1 MSLTTFPWDQ
11 YPQIRPATVEDLS
24 PLLHFFTEVRRGLKE
39 VGIHQWG
46 AEYPAAEQIQADL
59 EEQIVFCWG
68 SQDIAGTI
76 TLDQRQ
82 SKQYEAVKWQIHGKR
97 IGVIHRLAVHPDHWG
112 QGMAKKLCL
121 FAEDWGRS
129 QGWEAIRLDTYSE
142 NPASQRLY
150 ERLDYQRAEGSCYF
164 HGNPAPFF
172 LFEKRIADKA

>member
-1 MSLTTFPWDQ
+1 MSLTAFPWDQ
-11 YPQIRPATVEDLS
+11 YPQIRRATVEDLS
-24 PLLHFFTEVRRGLKE
+24 PLLHFFTDVRSGLKKM
-39 VGIHQWG
+39 GIHQWG
-46 AEYPAAEQIQADL
+46 PEYPAVEQMRADIAEHN
-59 EEQIVFCWG
+59 VFCWG
-68 SQDIAGTI
+68 SEIIGTI

-82 SKQYEAVKWQIHGKR
+82 SSQYEAVQWEIPAEQV
-97 IGVIHRLAVHPDHWG
+97 GVIHRLATHPTHWG
-112 QGMAKKLCL
+112 KGIAKKLCL

-150 ERLDYQRAEGSCYF
+150 ERLGYQRAEGSCYF